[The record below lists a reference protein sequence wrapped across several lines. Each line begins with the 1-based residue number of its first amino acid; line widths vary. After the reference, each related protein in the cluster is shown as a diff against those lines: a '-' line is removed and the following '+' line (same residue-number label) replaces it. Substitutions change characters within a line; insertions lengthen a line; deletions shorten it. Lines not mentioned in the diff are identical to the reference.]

1 MQKIKQYKDINL
13 DLINTKT
20 INNIKFSFIKP
31 SDIHGLG
38 LFTNSMIKKG
48 TILGFLDG
56 QVMPWAQYN
65 EIMKNTDLGYF
76 NSYIFM
82 EWNALDKNTLLVRA
96 FRTKYSYINQSRKPN
111 VAIKYNPMRV
121 EAIKDI
127 TKNNEILIDYRK
139 EPLNDNYIKNYGKE
153 FL

>member
-1 MQKIKQYKDINL
+1 
-13 DLINTKT
+13 
-20 INNIKFSFIKP
+20 
-31 SDIHGLG
+31 
-38 LFTNSMIKKG
+38 MIKKG

-96 FRTKYSYINQSRKPN
+96 FRTKYSYINHSRKPN
-111 VAIKYNPMRV
+111 VAIKYNRNTGLQLKYKSLRS
-121 EAIKDI
+121 A
-127 TKNNEILIDYRK
+127 R
-139 EPLNDNYIKNYGKE
+139 EPKT
-153 FL
+153 

>member
-1 MQKIKQYKDINL
+1 M
-13 DLINTKT
+13 
-20 INNIKFSFIKP
+20 
-31 SDIHGLG
+31 
-38 LFTNSMIKKG
+38 
-48 TILGFLDG
+48 GFLDG

-96 FRTKYSYINQSRKPN
+96 FRTKYSYINHSRKPN